1 MERAASRVGA
11 GAARL
16 VALGL
21 LGTAG
26 ALLSACGF
34 VVGIDDIGVTTG
46 AGGGAGGSGGA
57 GGGDG
62 GPPPQGLGCDDAI
75 PLVFDDWGTREID
88 AATAG
93 AGTSKSGPFND
104 CVGSDGPEHVYVFD
118 AEKDGVLT
126 ASLPATATSFDTV
139 LYARK
144 TSCSNPDEIVL
155 CHDQVPGTLGGE
167 LISFPVVAGERYYLF
182 VDGRSPVDFGAYHLT
197 VSFFAGDDCD
207 SPVPIVLGTAV
218 GSKATLLGMNQSG
231 SDNDAKCGLCATNP
245 CAGAGRQTIYSVR
258 APLGKEIE
266 VRIAAVF
273 DAVLYARVDCAN
285 GATQL
290 EQNGCIDE
298 TGKGEEIIH
307 LPGGVMPTILFVDT
321 AANSPAGPF
330 MLSLTV
336 K

>member
-1 MERAASRVGA
+1 MQ
-11 GAARL
+11 GAAGL
-16 VALGL
+16 VARGL
-21 LGTAG
+21 LGA
-26 ALLSACGF
+26 ASLLLSACGF
-34 VVGIDDIGVTTG
+34 VVGIEDIGVTTG
-46 AGGGAGGSGGA
+46 AGGGPG

-62 GPPPQGLGCDDAI
+62 AGGEDAGTPPQGLGCDDAI
-75 PLVFDDWGTREID
+75 PLVFEGWGTKEID

-93 AGTSKSGPFND
+93 AGTLKSGPFND

-118 AEKDGVLT
+118 AEKAGVLT

-155 CHDQVPGTLGGE
+155 CHDQVPGILGGE

-182 VDGRSPVDFGAYHLT
+182 VDGRSPSDFGDYHLT
-197 VSFFAGDDCD
+197 VSFSAGDDCT
-207 SPVPIVLGTAV
+207 SPVPVVLGTAV
-218 GSKATLLGMNQSG
+218 GSKATLLGTNQSG
-231 SDNDAKCGLCATNP
+231 FDTDAKCGACAANL
-245 CAGAGRQTIYSVR
+245 CAGAGRQTIYSVK

-266 VRIAAVF
+266 VKLAASF

-290 EQNGCIDE
+290 AQDGCVDNADKGDE
-298 TGKGEEIIH
+298 LIR
-307 LPGGVMPTILFVDT
+307 LPGGVMPTFLFVDT